1 MRTPTFDKLFGP
13 ATFVYIAT
21 VTVAALWWAS
31 DLTTRVH
38 AIERSTVTAERIA
51 RLETEVGT
59 LSENTKDLKRG
70 IEDLVRELRQPK
82 R

>member
-1 MRTPTFDKLFGP
+1 MSFEKLFGP
-13 ATFVYIAT
+13 ATLIYVASAS
-21 VTVAALWWAS
+21 VAALWWAS

-51 RLETEVGT
+51 RLETEVGA

-70 IEDLVRELRQPK
+70 IEDLVRELRAPK